1 MRSPHVMQGIT
12 LGNAIPGVIAE
23 AFRQLEASVLAREQI
38 VHSYSQRCFNTAP
51 GKLSP
56 NGLNFTSTPFVDN
69 HIFKIQRPSARCLMA
84 IESDDVMTAILAY
97 HLAYH
102 LLSDQNAGEE
112 ILNTL
117 LPGLKARVSA
127 QGVF

>member
-1 MRSPHVMQGIT
+1 MQGIT

-23 AFRQLEASVLAREQI
+23 AFRQPEASVLAREQI

-69 HIFKIQRPSARCLMA
+69 HIFKIQRLAPVALWL
-84 IESDDVMTAILAY
+84 IESGDVR
-97 HLAYH
+97 
-102 LLSDQNAGEE
+102 LL
-112 ILNTL
+112 
-117 LPGLKARVSA
+117 
-127 QGVF
+127 F

>member
-1 MRSPHVMQGIT
+1 VICS
-12 LGNAIPGVIAE
+12 NAIPGVIAE

>member
-1 MRSPHVMQGIT
+1 VICS
-12 LGNAIPGVIAE
+12 NAIPGVIAE

-84 IESDDVMTAILAY
+84 IESGDVMTAI
-97 HLAYH
+97 LAYH

-112 ILNTL
+112 ILNTPPRPEGQSL
-117 LPGLKARVSA
+117 RAGSFLMM
-127 QGVF
+127 FEE

>member
-1 MRSPHVMQGIT
+1 
-12 LGNAIPGVIAE
+12 
-23 AFRQLEASVLAREQI
+23 
-38 VHSYSQRCFNTAP
+38 
-51 GKLSP
+51 
-56 NGLNFTSTPFVDN
+56 
-69 HIFKIQRPSARCLMA
+69 MA
-84 IESDDVMTAILAY
+84 IESGDVMTAILAY

-117 LPGLKARVSA
+117 LPGLKARVTA

>member
-1 MRSPHVMQGIT
+1 
-12 LGNAIPGVIAE
+12 
-23 AFRQLEASVLAREQI
+23 
-38 VHSYSQRCFNTAP
+38 
-51 GKLSP
+51 
-56 NGLNFTSTPFVDN
+56 
-69 HIFKIQRPSARCLMA
+69 MA
-84 IESDDVMTAILAY
+84 IESGDVMTAI
-97 HLAYH
+97 LAYH